1 MTKATLVYGGSAGQ
15 RENRIASD
23 RNLLDRTAVI
33 AEGLPASDSPLES
46 LTAAVPVELFRIA
59 PGCPCCIGNLTMR
72 VTLNRI
78 LKRAPGQLYISLASN
93 MHLAAIR
100 DFLQDPQY
108 QARLT
113 FTTDLDCNA

>member
-1 MTKATLVYGGSAGQ
+1 MTKATLVYGGNAGQ

-23 RNLLDRTAVI
+23 RNPQHRTAVI
-33 AEGLPASDSPLES
+33 AEGLPASDSPLEN
-46 LTAAVPVELFRIA
+46 LTTELPIELFRIA

-93 MHLAAIR
+93 MHLDAIR
-100 DFLQDPQY
+100 HFLQDPQY
-108 QARLT
+108 QSRLT